1 MEVIMMKRAV
11 WLLVALV
18 AIIALLVACGT
29 DSADEA
35 SAGTGSDV
43 ESEQPQADSLQPQ
56 SEELTVT
63 HELGETTVKKNP
75 ETVVVFDFG
84 ILDSLDKLGVEV
96 AGVAQ
101 DSLPP
106 YLSQYEADPY
116 ENIGSLKEPDF
127 EKIAEMEPDLIIIS
141 GRQTEVYDQLADI
154 APTVFMGVDFEN
166 YIESFK
172 HNMTTLGEIFDKQ
185 SEVEAELQAIDD
197 AINALHE
204 KASASGKNALI
215 VLTTG
220 GKVSAYGPGSRFGFV
235 HDVFGIAAVDENIE
249 ASTHGQSI
257 SFEYIA
263 EKDPD
268 YLFVIDRDS
277 AIGEG
282 EAAKQ
287 VIENDLVKK
296 TKAYQNDNIIY
307 LDPNNWYLS
316 GGGLVSV
323 MEMVKEVDEAIQ

>member
-1 MEVIMMKRAV
+1 
-11 WLLVALV
+11 
-18 AIIALLVACGT
+18 
-29 DSADEA
+29 
-35 SAGTGSDV
+35 
-43 ESEQPQADSLQPQ
+43 
-56 SEELTVT
+56 
-63 HELGETTVKKNP
+63 
-75 ETVVVFDFG
+75 
-84 ILDSLDKLGVEV
+84 
-96 AGVAQ
+96 
-101 DSLPP
+101 LPP

-235 HDVFGIAAVDENIE
+235 HDVFGIAA
-249 ASTHGQSI
+249 
-257 SFEYIA
+257 
-263 EKDPD
+263 
-268 YLFVIDRDS
+268 
-277 AIGEG
+277 
-282 EAAKQ
+282 
-287 VIENDLVKK
+287 
-296 TKAYQNDNIIY
+296 
-307 LDPNNWYLS
+307 
-316 GGGLVSV
+316 
-323 MEMVKEVDEAIQ
+323 